1 MAIID
6 PIPVDQLDPEK
17 FQTRLELAQELM
29 VPDTLFIQ
37 IMAHAPGYGEAL
49 FDAMYQSHA
58 LGNVD
63 HTLKEI
69 IRVRLARLA
78 KDDYF
83 GALRSKK
90 AQELGLTEARIEAGC
105 GDFAADNQFS
115 DAEKWALN
123 YAKLMYTEPTKVDT
137 AFYDLGKT
145 FYSEPEIMELGAFIA
160 FHYGLQIFMRTL
172 KVLPLNA
179 A

>member
-1 MAIID
+1 MAIIN
-6 PIPVDQLDPEK
+6 PVPLDQLDQEK
-17 FQTRLELAQELM
+17 FQTRLELAQELL

-63 HTLKEI
+63 HALKEI
-69 IRVRLARLA
+69 IRIRLARLA
-78 KDDYF
+78 KDPYF
-83 GALRSKK
+83 GTLRSKK
-90 AQELGLTEARIEAGC
+90 AIDLGLTEERIEAGC
-105 GDFAADNQFS
+105 GDFESSDLFS

-123 YAKLMYTEPTKVDT
+123 YAKLMFTEPMKVN
-137 AFYDLGKT
+137 AECYDLGKT
-145 FYSEPEIMELGAFIA
+145 FYSEPEIMELGALIA
-160 FHYGLQIFMRTL
+160 FHYGLQMFMRTL
-172 KVLPLNA
+172 KVLPFDA

>member
-1 MAIID
+1 MAIIE
-6 PIPVDQLDPEK
+6 PVPLDQLDTEK
-17 FQTRLELAQELM
+17 FQARLNLAQELM

-58 LGNVD
+58 IGNVD

-69 IRVRLARLA
+69 IRVQLTRIS

-83 GALRSKK
+83 GTLRSKK
-90 AQELGLTEARIEAGC
+90 AIDLGLTEARIEAGC
-105 GDFAADNQFS
+105 SNFESDEQFS

-123 YAKLMYTEPTKVDT
+123 FSKLMYVEPKKVNTD
-137 AFYDLGKT
+137 FYNLGKT

-160 FHYGLQIFMRTL
+160 FHYGMQMFMRTL
-172 KVLPLNA
+172 KIALQH
-179 A
+179 

>member
-69 IRVRLARLA
+69 IR
-78 KDDYF
+78 
-83 GALRSKK
+83 
-90 AQELGLTEARIEAGC
+90 
-105 GDFAADNQFS
+105 
-115 DAEKWALN
+115 
-123 YAKLMYTEPTKVDT
+123 
-137 AFYDLGKT
+137 
-145 FYSEPEIMELGAFIA
+145 
-160 FHYGLQIFMRTL
+160 
-172 KVLPLNA
+172 
-179 A
+179 